1 TMQDVA
7 KLFRGEMDPSEVYTV
22 EEKDYESAWGQQ
34 HIAVLTNFAAHVND
48 GTPLIADGA
57 EGINGVRLASGM
69 QLSAWTGRE
78 IDLVDYPAE
87 EYLAELN
94 KRIEAEGTFPVRS

>member
-1 TMQDVA
+1 M
-7 KLFRGEMDPSEVYTV
+7 
-22 EEKDYESAWGQQ
+22 
-34 HIAVLTNFAAHVND
+34 
-48 GTPLIADGA
+48 
-57 EGINGVRLASGM
+57 RLASGM

-94 KRIEAEGTFPVRS
+94 KRIEEEGKFPTRS

>member
-1 TMQDVA
+1 M
-7 KLFRGEMDPSEVYTV
+7 
-22 EEKDYESAWGQQ
+22 
-34 HIAVLTNFAAHVND
+34 
-48 GTPLIADGA
+48 
-57 EGINGVRLASGM
+57 RLASGM

-94 KRIEAEGTFPVRS
+94 QRIEEEGKFPARS